1 LSADTASNTPN
12 SSSSGAKTGTDA
24 GVGLESGAA
33 AVGGGARDTGVSAE
47 TGEAGAGSGAGAGVV
62 LRNGVAQGSDVSA
75 ETHQVGPESRRLE
88 AQNLHLWRGDRH
100 VLQGVSFSVGP
111 GECLQITGSNGA
123 GKTSLLRTL
132 NGLMYP
138 EEGHV
143 LWGGQNIRD
152 DLQGFHGNLAYIGHE
167 PPLKVDFTAR
177 ENIHYWIGIR
187 WPVSRA
193 EIDEALE
200 RVGASTWSD
209 RPIRTLSAGQKRR
222 VALAGLTLMVVP
234 VWLLDEPTTN
244 LDREGQHL
252 VGTLIE
258 EHLERGG
265 LAVAAIHHE
274 LSVRA
279 TALRRLELARG

>member
-1 LSADTASNTPN
+1 
-12 SSSSGAKTGTDA
+12 
-24 GVGLESGAA
+24 VG
-33 AVGGGARDTGVSAE
+33 
-47 TGEAGAGSGAGAGVV
+47 
-62 LRNGVAQGSDVSA
+62 LRNGVTPGGDVSA
-75 ETHQVGPESRRLE
+75 ETRQVRPGSRHLE

-132 NGLMYP
+132 SGLMYA
-138 EEGHV
+138 EEGRV
-143 LWGGQNIRD
+143 LWGGRNIRD
-152 DLQGFHGNLAYIGHE
+152 DLQGFHGDLAYIGHE

-177 ENIHYWIGIR
+177 ENIHYGIGIR

-193 EIDEALE
+193 EIDIALE

-222 VALAGLTLMVVP
+222 VALAGLTLMAVP

-258 EHLERGG
+258 EHLAQGG